1 MGQDTPVNNLLADMI
16 TFATGMQSAL
26 ANALVPGT
34 EFRRFID
41 RIAELQEALAE
52 ALAPGTELRAFIES
66 FPAVADRLEK
76 AMRELPPQAQA
87 AFKDARFPP
96 CNQFSLGDVNDIAE
110 TYTANGSAAATAL
123 TEPKA
128 REAFYDE
135 AQRTRMLDEWAANP
149 KLTNRMR
156 ILRTSVAASVDG
168 QFDIAIP
175 ALLAQLEGVIVDVF
189 SHTGRMTEKKY
200 KKFVLDLSA
209 KDAFLGVRLD
219 EFVRFTVLAQFE
231 HGKAL
236 QSDLSRHAILHGGD
250 TNYGTELNA
259 LKVIMLIDYVQALA
273 NASSA
278 ESVGN
283 MC

>member
-1 MGQDTPVNNLLADMI
+1 MGQDTPVNNLLADMS

-26 ANALVPGT
+26 ANALAPGT
-34 EFRRFID
+34 ELRRFID

-66 FPAVADRLEK
+66 LPAVAARLEE
-76 AMRELPPQAQA
+76 AMRELPTQAQA
-87 AFKDARFPP
+87 AFKEARFPP

-123 TEPKA
+123 IEAKA

-149 KLTNRMR
+149 KLTNRMP

-189 SHTGRMTEKKY
+189 SHTGDMGGSKY
-200 KKFVLDLSA
+200 REFFKLLSA
-209 KDAFLGVRLD
+209 KDAFLGVQLYD
-219 EFVRFTVLAQFE
+219 FVSSTVIVSFK

-259 LKVIMLIDYVQALA
+259 LKVIMLIDYVQA
-273 NASSA
+273 
-278 ESVGN
+278 V
-283 MC
+283 